1 MKKNM
6 FDVFLTICIL
16 LVIILVVFSIVGRLC
31 FKETNTTINSENSS
45 VSNLDSQ
52 KDNKQ
57 DKPNIPD
64 TKISL
69 TAIGDIMCHNSQF
82 MDSNKNGVYDFSYV
96 FDDIKEHIEKA
107 DISIGNLETTFCGPK
122 KGYSGYPQFNTPEAL
137 AYDLKELGIDV
148 LTTANNHSLD
158 TGFGGIQN
166 TLYFLDDAGIPHT
179 GTFDTEEKQNTILY
193 QEVNGIKIAILA
205 YTYGTNGIPIP
216 KGKEFCINLID
227 KDFMLSQINKAKEGN
242 PDVILVSM
250 HWGIEYQ
257 RAPNDEQK
265 DLADFLFQNGVDI
278 ILGSHPH
285 VLQPFEKREIT
296 LEDGTKK
303 DGFVIYSLGNFM
315 AAQNQANTRNSII
328 LNLGITKHGDTGKIS
343 IDDISY
349 IPIYMYSYPTYKNY
363 KVLDIRK
370 TLDTY
375 DKGESPLPNNPSLIL
390 KSELKSVTD
399 LLEPNT

>member
-1 MKKNM
+1 
-6 FDVFLTICIL
+6 
-16 LVIILVVFSIVGRLC
+16 
-31 FKETNTTINSENSS
+31 
-45 VSNLDSQ
+45 
-52 KDNKQ
+52 
-57 DKPNIPD
+57 
-64 TKISL
+64 
-69 TAIGDIMCHNSQF
+69 
-82 MDSNKNGVYDFSYV
+82 
-96 FDDIKEHIEKA
+96 
-107 DISIGNLETTFCGPK
+107 
-122 KGYSGYPQFNTPEAL
+122 
-137 AYDLKELGIDV
+137 
-148 LTTANNHSLD
+148 
-158 TGFGGIQN
+158 
-166 TLYFLDDAGIPHT
+166 
-179 GTFDTEEKQNTILY
+179 
-193 QEVNGIKIAILA
+193 
-205 YTYGTNGIPIP
+205 
-216 KGKEFCINLID
+216 
-227 KDFMLSQINKAKEGN
+227 MLSQINKAKEGN